1 MRDFRDPKAMVQ
13 ALRDGLK
20 ARGVELAHS
29 QCLELIAR
37 AFGHDDWNI
46 LSAKI
51 AAAQDPGGF
60 SFGSVTRAIRI
71 YDPAKA
77 KEFHIDDRA
86 SNWTGSTAAM
96 IELRSTSSFRTRA

>member
-1 MRDFRDPKAMVQ
+1 MRDFRDPKAMAQ

-37 AFGHDDWNI
+37 EFGYDDWNI

-51 AAAQDPGGF
+51 AAAQDAGGF
-60 SFGSVTRAIRI
+60 SFGSVTPAIRI
-71 YDPAKA
+71 FDAAKA
-77 KEFHIDDRA
+77 KEFYIDYRA

-96 IELRSTSSFRTRA
+96 IELRSTPSCRARA